1 MLRLPTTTGE
11 SGTTPQKPRKERGQ
25 SLVEFALVLPLLVV
39 FLLAILDFAWVLRSY
54 VTITNAGRE
63 GARYGVT
70 CKTDADIQSR
80 VVDLSSN
87 LLSTSDVSVAFTP
100 SGNPCASGTYPSNPP
115 LDAKVEVEVTY
126 TYQWI
131 TPLAGMA
138 NMLSGGVIP
147 SDLTLTSKSIMR
159 FE

>member
-1 MLRLPTTTGE
+1 MVRFTSPPGGSRTT
-11 SGTTPQKPRKERGQ
+11 SHRRERAQ
-25 SLVEFALVLPLLVV
+25 SLVEFALVLPLLAV
-39 FLLAILDFAWVLRSY
+39 FLLAIVDFAWVLRSY

-70 CKTDADIQSR
+70 CKTDTDIQNR
-80 VVDLSSN
+80 VVTLSSD

-100 SGNPCASGTYPSNPP
+100 SGNPCASGTYPTNPP
-115 LDAKVEVEVTY
+115 TDASVEVEVTY
-126 TYQWI
+126 TYEWI

-138 NMLSGGVIP
+138 KMLSGGVIP
-147 SDLTLTSKSIMR
+147 TDLTLTSKSIMR